1 MNIKAIDQKI
11 YERFLLFKRASQ
23 IIPSDNTKNS
33 RCMGQTHF

>member
-11 YERFLLFKRASQ
+11 CERFLLFKRASQ
-23 IIPSDNTKNS
+23 IILSDNTKNN